1 MDLLKQCQQWF
12 EQDEE
17 QKVIDALE
25 AIPAE
30 ERTPELDSELAKAY
44 IAVAHIEEREPF
56 EKALEL
62 LAPHEEYKNATE
74 EQKKRMRVR
83 KDRYFD
89 LEGLPSEEVRKL
101 LEDFVWE
108 RGKKLAPSSLASE
121 ILYFNN
127 IRNFLIE
134 KNIKILRYEDENKII
149 LQLKSWMMEKGYALT
164 SKKYR
169 SVYEIVATETPGII
183 KHMKKILRYSQKD
196 GGCLEQERDV
206 WELDKFEFPLRSNPI
221 KNVKTINF
229 KGISQITIRKEVK
242 TVIFMHLKYMAI
254 GSIMAE
260 MVATKRFCRYLAL
273 RYPKIISLLDLTRDI
288 MESYLI
294 YLQTEAKERKNYRSD
309 LYGLRRVIED
319 VGNHY
324 DRQDIKNLFIS
335 TDFPSTPRYL
345 FKFYS
350 DETIKKLNENIF
362 QMDEQ
367 IARALILHQLL
378 GTRISDTLTLKT
390 DCLSIREN
398 RYFIRIEQVK
408 SITFEKAIS
417 DEIAQLIIK
426 SIDYTEEHYGKT
438 KYIFVK
444 KEDPLRPFQYSML
457 QHRVMQMIRKNDIR
471 DENGELLN
479 FGTHTFRHCY
489 GKKLTEMHIDDWM
502 IARLLGH
509 KTLQSV
515 HHYRKIGNKIMADE
529 TRAVR
534 EKIDMILMDVVKEWD
549 GYEI

>member
-1 MDLLKQCQQWF
+1 MQ
-12 EQDEE
+12 
-17 QKVIDALE
+17 LE
-25 AIPAE
+25 LYQRNGVKKLENKIHIY
-30 ERTPELDSELAKAY
+30 ELDC
-44 IAVAHIEEREPF
+44 
-56 EKALEL
+56 
-62 LAPHEEYKNATE
+62 YKNATE

-101 LEDFVWE
+101 LEDFVRE

-196 GGCLEQERDV
+196 EGCLEQERDV

-229 KGISQITIRKEVK
+229 KGINQITIRKEVK

-438 KYIFVK
+438 KYVFVK

>member
-1 MDLLKQCQQWF
+1 MK
-12 EQDEE
+12 
-17 QKVIDALE
+17 KLE
-25 AIPAE
+25 NKIHIY
-30 ERTPELDSELAKAY
+30 ELDC
-44 IAVAHIEEREPF
+44 
-56 EKALEL
+56 
-62 LAPHEEYKNATE
+62 YKNATE
-74 EQKKRMRVR
+74 EQKKKMRVR
-83 KDRYFD
+83 KERYFD
-89 LEGLPSEEVRKL
+89 LEGLPSEAVRKL

-108 RGKKLAPSSLASE
+108 RGKELAPSSLASE

-127 IRNFLIE
+127 IRHFLIK
-134 KNIKILRYEDENKII
+134 KNIKTLRYEDENKII
-149 LQLKSWMMEKGYALT
+149 LQLKSWMMEQGYALT

>member
-1 MDLLKQCQQWF
+1 MQLGLFQRSGVK
-12 EQDEE
+12 
-17 QKVIDALE
+17 KLE
-25 AIPAE
+25 NKIHIY
-30 ERTPELDSELAKAY
+30 ELDC
-44 IAVAHIEEREPF
+44 
-56 EKALEL
+56 
-62 LAPHEEYKNATE
+62 YKNATE
-74 EQKKRMRVR
+74 EQKKKMRVR
-83 KDRYFD
+83 KERYFD
-89 LEGLPSEEVRKL
+89 LEGLPSEAVRKL

-108 RGKKLAPSSLASE
+108 RGKELAPSSLASE

-127 IRNFLIE
+127 IRHFLIK
-134 KNIKILRYEDENKII
+134 KNIKTLRYEDENKII
-149 LQLKSWMMEKGYALT
+149 LQLKSWMMEQGYALT

-242 TVIFMHLKYMAI
+242 TVVFMHLKYMAI
-254 GSIMAE
+254 GSITAE

-273 RYPKIISLLDLTRDI
+273 RYPKIKSLLDLTRDI
-288 MESYLI
+288 MENYLT

-350 DETIKKLNENIF
+350 DETVKKLNENIF

>member
-1 MDLLKQCQQWF
+1 
-12 EQDEE
+12 
-17 QKVIDALE
+17 
-25 AIPAE
+25 
-30 ERTPELDSELAKAY
+30 
-44 IAVAHIEEREPF
+44 
-56 EKALEL
+56 
-62 LAPHEEYKNATE
+62 
-74 EQKKRMRVR
+74 
-83 KDRYFD
+83 
-89 LEGLPSEEVRKL
+89 
-101 LEDFVWE
+101 
-108 RGKKLAPSSLASE
+108 
-121 ILYFNN
+121 
-127 IRNFLIE
+127 
-134 KNIKILRYEDENKII
+134 
-149 LQLKSWMMEKGYALT
+149 
-164 SKKYR
+164 
-169 SVYEIVATETPGII
+169 
-183 KHMKKILRYSQKD
+183 
-196 GGCLEQERDV
+196 
-206 WELDKFEFPLRSNPI
+206 
-221 KNVKTINF
+221 
-229 KGISQITIRKEVK
+229 
-242 TVIFMHLKYMAI
+242 
-254 GSIMAE
+254 

>member
-1 MDLLKQCQQWF
+1 
-12 EQDEE
+12 
-17 QKVIDALE
+17 
-25 AIPAE
+25 
-30 ERTPELDSELAKAY
+30 
-44 IAVAHIEEREPF
+44 
-56 EKALEL
+56 
-62 LAPHEEYKNATE
+62 
-74 EQKKRMRVR
+74 MRVR

-324 DRQDIKNLFIS
+324 DRQDIELAGLKLTA
-335 TDFPSTPRYL
+335 TDINGKQSVTSYDIHVGYYYYTVLMSLDGAPNHGDSTPGC
-345 FKFYS
+345 FFS
-350 DETIKKLNENIF
+350 ASA
-362 QMDEQ
+362 
-367 IARALILHQLL
+367 ARAFDYCDGKDNWQEVDIAFSSYSSN
-378 GTRISDTLTLKT
+378 TVIRAASLK
-390 DCLSIREN
+390 
-398 RYFIRIEQVK
+398 Q
-408 SITFEKAIS
+408 SITKFKHATCGLDKWDNVKGVYFRTASNIKRSGFDKATI
-417 DEIAQLIIK
+417 
-426 SIDYTEEHYGKT
+426 
-438 KYIFVK
+438 
-444 KEDPLRPFQYSML
+444 
-457 QHRVMQMIRKNDIR
+457 NDMKAER
-471 DENGELLN
+471 LATGFAEVAL
-479 FGTHTFRHCY
+479 
-489 GKKLTEMHIDDWM
+489 LTEGNFETATEAVGVYETPINGVAKRVIVTYDHFVERTTQNLAASKFM
-502 IARLLGH
+502 I
-509 KTLQSV
+509 KV
-515 HHYRKIGNKIMADE
+515 KI
-529 TRAVR
+529 
-534 EKIDMILMDVVKEWD
+534 EK
-549 GYEI
+549 

>member
-1 MDLLKQCQQWF
+1 MK
-12 EQDEE
+12 
-17 QKVIDALE
+17 KLE
-25 AIPAE
+25 NKIHIY
-30 ERTPELDSELAKAY
+30 ELDC
-44 IAVAHIEEREPF
+44 
-56 EKALEL
+56 
-62 LAPHEEYKNATE
+62 YKNATE
-74 EQKKRMRVR
+74 EQKKKMRVR
-83 KDRYFD
+83 KERYFD
-89 LEGLPSEEVRKL
+89 LEGLPSEAVRKL

-108 RGKKLAPSSLASE
+108 RGKELAPSSLASE

-127 IRNFLIE
+127 IRHFLIK
-134 KNIKILRYEDENKII
+134 KNIKTLRYEDENKII
-149 LQLKSWMMEKGYALT
+149 LQLKSWMMEQGYALT

-169 SVYEIVATETPGII
+169 SVYEIVATETPGIV

-196 GGCLEQERDV
+196 EEYLEQDRDV

-242 TVIFMHLKYMAI
+242 TVVFMHLKYMAI

-273 RYPKIISLLDLTRDI
+273 RYPKIKSLLDLTRDI
-288 MESYLI
+288 MENYLT

>member
-1 MDLLKQCQQWF
+1 MK
-12 EQDEE
+12 
-17 QKVIDALE
+17 KLE
-25 AIPAE
+25 NKIHIY
-30 ERTPELDSELAKAY
+30 ELDC
-44 IAVAHIEEREPF
+44 
-56 EKALEL
+56 
-62 LAPHEEYKNATE
+62 YKNATE
-74 EQKKRMRVR
+74 EQKKKMRVR
-83 KDRYFD
+83 KERYFD
-89 LEGLPSEEVRKL
+89 LEGLPSEAVRKL

-108 RGKKLAPSSLASE
+108 RGKELAPSSLASE

-169 SVYEIVATETPGII
+169 SVYEIVATETPGIV

-196 GGCLEQERDV
+196 EEYLEQDRDV

-242 TVIFMHLKYMAI
+242 TVVFMHLKYMAI
-254 GSIMAE
+254 GSITAE

-273 RYPKIISLLDLTRDI
+273 RYPKIKSLLDLTRDI
-288 MESYLI
+288 MENYLT

-350 DETIKKLNENIF
+350 DETVKKLNENIF

>member
-1 MDLLKQCQQWF
+1 MQLGLFQRSGVK
-12 EQDEE
+12 
-17 QKVIDALE
+17 KLE
-25 AIPAE
+25 NKIHIY
-30 ERTPELDSELAKAY
+30 ELDC
-44 IAVAHIEEREPF
+44 
-56 EKALEL
+56 
-62 LAPHEEYKNATE
+62 YKNATE
-74 EQKKRMRVR
+74 EQKKKMRVR
-83 KDRYFD
+83 KERYFD
-89 LEGLPSEEVRKL
+89 LEGLPSEAVRKL

-108 RGKKLAPSSLASE
+108 RGKELAPSSLASE

-127 IRNFLIE
+127 IRHFLIK
-134 KNIKILRYEDENKII
+134 KNIKTLRYEDENKII
-149 LQLKSWMMEKGYALT
+149 LQLKSWMMEQGYALT

-169 SVYEIVATETPGII
+169 SVYEIVATETPGIV

-196 GGCLEQERDV
+196 EEYLEQDRDV

-242 TVIFMHLKYMAI
+242 TVVFMHLKYMAI
-254 GSIMAE
+254 GSITAE

-273 RYPKIISLLDLTRDI
+273 RYPKIKSLLDLTRDI
-288 MESYLI
+288 MENYLT

-350 DETIKKLNENIF
+350 DETVKKLNENIF

-438 KYIFVK
+438 KSIFVK
-444 KEDPLRPFQYSML
+444 KEDPSRPFQYSML

>member
-1 MDLLKQCQQWF
+1 MK
-12 EQDEE
+12 
-17 QKVIDALE
+17 KLE
-25 AIPAE
+25 NKIHIY
-30 ERTPELDSELAKAY
+30 ELDC
-44 IAVAHIEEREPF
+44 
-56 EKALEL
+56 
-62 LAPHEEYKNATE
+62 YKNATE
-74 EQKKRMRVR
+74 EQKKKMRVR
-83 KDRYFD
+83 KERYFD
-89 LEGLPSEEVRKL
+89 LEGLPSEAVRKL

-108 RGKKLAPSSLASE
+108 RGKELAPSSLASE

-127 IRNFLIE
+127 IRHFLIK
-134 KNIKILRYEDENKII
+134 KNIKTLRYEDENKII
-149 LQLKSWMMEKGYALT
+149 LQLKSWMMEQGYALT

-196 GGCLEQERDV
+196 EEYLEQDRDV

-242 TVIFMHLKYMAI
+242 TVVFMHLKYMAI
-254 GSIMAE
+254 GSITAE

-273 RYPKIISLLDLTRDI
+273 RYPKIKSLLDLTRDI
-288 MESYLI
+288 MENYLT

-350 DETIKKLNENIF
+350 DETVKKLNENIF

>member
-1 MDLLKQCQQWF
+1 MQLGLFQRSGVK
-12 EQDEE
+12 
-17 QKVIDALE
+17 KLE
-25 AIPAE
+25 NKIHIY
-30 ERTPELDSELAKAY
+30 ELDC
-44 IAVAHIEEREPF
+44 
-56 EKALEL
+56 
-62 LAPHEEYKNATE
+62 YKNATE
-74 EQKKRMRVR
+74 EQKKKMRVR
-83 KDRYFD
+83 KERYFD
-89 LEGLPSEEVRKL
+89 LEGLPSEAVRKL

-108 RGKKLAPSSLASE
+108 RGKELAPSSLASE

-127 IRNFLIE
+127 IRHFLIK
-134 KNIKILRYEDENKII
+134 KNIKTLRYEDENKII
-149 LQLKSWMMEKGYALT
+149 LQLKSWMMEQGYALT

-169 SVYEIVATETPGII
+169 SVYEIVATETPGIV

-196 GGCLEQERDV
+196 EEYLEQDRDV

-242 TVIFMHLKYMAI
+242 TVVFMHLKYMAI

-288 MESYLI
+288 MENYLT

-350 DETIKKLNENIF
+350 DETVKKLNENIF

>member
-1 MDLLKQCQQWF
+1 MQRGLFQRSGVK
-12 EQDEE
+12 
-17 QKVIDALE
+17 KLE
-25 AIPAE
+25 NKIHIY
-30 ERTPELDSELAKAY
+30 ELDC
-44 IAVAHIEEREPF
+44 
-56 EKALEL
+56 
-62 LAPHEEYKNATE
+62 YKNATE
-74 EQKKRMRVR
+74 EQKKKMRVR
-83 KDRYFD
+83 KERYFD
-89 LEGLPSEEVRKL
+89 LEGLPSEAVRKL

-108 RGKKLAPSSLASE
+108 RGKELAPSSLASE

-127 IRNFLIE
+127 IRHFLIK
-134 KNIKILRYEDENKII
+134 KNIKTLRYEDENKVI
-149 LQLKSWMMEKGYALT
+149 LQLKSWMMEQGYALT

-169 SVYEIVATETPGII
+169 SVYEIVATETPGIV

-196 GGCLEQERDV
+196 EEYLEQDRDV

-242 TVIFMHLKYMAI
+242 TVVFMHLKYMAI
-254 GSIMAE
+254 GSITAE

-273 RYPKIISLLDLTRDI
+273 RYPKIKSLLDLTRDI
-288 MESYLI
+288 MENYLT

-350 DETIKKLNENIF
+350 DETVKKLNENIF

>member
-1 MDLLKQCQQWF
+1 MQ
-12 EQDEE
+12 
-17 QKVIDALE
+17 LE
-25 AIPAE
+25 LFQRNGVKKLENKIHIY
-30 ERTPELDSELAKAY
+30 ELDC
-44 IAVAHIEEREPF
+44 
-56 EKALEL
+56 
-62 LAPHEEYKNATE
+62 YKNATE
-74 EQKKRMRVR
+74 EQKKKMRVR
-83 KDRYFD
+83 KERYFD
-89 LEGLPSEEVRKL
+89 LEGLPSEAVRKL

-108 RGKKLAPSSLASE
+108 RGKELAPSSLASE

-127 IRNFLIE
+127 IRHFLIK
-134 KNIKILRYEDENKII
+134 KNIKTLRYEDENKII

>member
-1 MDLLKQCQQWF
+1 MQRGLFQRSGVK
-12 EQDEE
+12 
-17 QKVIDALE
+17 KLE
-25 AIPAE
+25 NKIHIY
-30 ERTPELDSELAKAY
+30 ELDC
-44 IAVAHIEEREPF
+44 
-56 EKALEL
+56 
-62 LAPHEEYKNATE
+62 YKNATE
-74 EQKKRMRVR
+74 EQKKKMRVR
-83 KDRYFD
+83 KERYFD
-89 LEGLPSEEVRKL
+89 LEGLPSEAVRKL

-108 RGKKLAPSSLASE
+108 RGKELAPSSLASE

-127 IRNFLIE
+127 IRHFLIK
-134 KNIKILRYEDENKII
+134 KNIKTLRYEDENKII
-149 LQLKSWMMEKGYALT
+149 LQLKSWMMEQGYALT

-169 SVYEIVATETPGII
+169 SVYEIVATETPGIV

-196 GGCLEQERDV
+196 EEYLEQDRDV

-242 TVIFMHLKYMAI
+242 TVVFMHLKYMAI
-254 GSIMAE
+254 GSITAE

-273 RYPKIISLLDLTRDI
+273 RYPKIKSLLDLTRDI
-288 MESYLI
+288 MENYLT

-350 DETIKKLNENIF
+350 DETVKKLNENIF

-438 KYIFVK
+438 KYVFVK

>member
-1 MDLLKQCQQWF
+1 MQ
-12 EQDEE
+12 
-17 QKVIDALE
+17 LE
-25 AIPAE
+25 LFQRNGVKKLENKIHIY
-30 ERTPELDSELAKAY
+30 ELDC
-44 IAVAHIEEREPF
+44 
-56 EKALEL
+56 
-62 LAPHEEYKNATE
+62 YKNATE
-74 EQKKRMRVR
+74 EQKKKMRVR
-83 KDRYFD
+83 KERYFD
-89 LEGLPSEEVRKL
+89 LEGLPSEAVRKL

-108 RGKKLAPSSLASE
+108 RGKELAPSSLASE

-127 IRNFLIE
+127 IRHFLIK
-134 KNIKILRYEDENKII
+134 KNIKTLRYEDENKII

-169 SVYEIVATETPGII
+169 SVYEIVATETPGIV

-196 GGCLEQERDV
+196 EEYLEQDRDV

-242 TVIFMHLKYMAI
+242 TVVFMHLKYMAI
-254 GSIMAE
+254 GSITAE

-273 RYPKIISLLDLTRDI
+273 RYPKIKSLLDLTRDI
-288 MESYLI
+288 MENYLT

-350 DETIKKLNENIF
+350 DETVKKLNENIF

>member
-1 MDLLKQCQQWF
+1 MK
-12 EQDEE
+12 
-17 QKVIDALE
+17 KLE
-25 AIPAE
+25 NKIHIY
-30 ERTPELDSELAKAY
+30 ELDC
-44 IAVAHIEEREPF
+44 
-56 EKALEL
+56 
-62 LAPHEEYKNATE
+62 YKNATE
-74 EQKKRMRVR
+74 EQKKKMRVR
-83 KDRYFD
+83 KERYFD
-89 LEGLPSEEVRKL
+89 LEGLPSEAVRKL

-108 RGKKLAPSSLASE
+108 RGKELAPSSLASE

-127 IRNFLIE
+127 IRHFLIK
-134 KNIKILRYEDENKII
+134 KNIKTLRYEDENKII
-149 LQLKSWMMEKGYALT
+149 LQLKSWMMEQGYALT

-169 SVYEIVATETPGII
+169 SVYEIVATETPGIV

-196 GGCLEQERDV
+196 EEYLEQDRDV

-229 KGISQITIRKEVK
+229 KGINQITIRKEVK

>member
-1 MDLLKQCQQWF
+1 MQ
-12 EQDEE
+12 
-17 QKVIDALE
+17 LE
-25 AIPAE
+25 LFQRNGVKKLENKIHIY
-30 ERTPELDSELAKAY
+30 ELDC
-44 IAVAHIEEREPF
+44 
-56 EKALEL
+56 
-62 LAPHEEYKNATE
+62 YKNATE

-324 DRQDIKNLFIS
+324 HRQDIKNLFIS

>member
-1 MDLLKQCQQWF
+1 MK
-12 EQDEE
+12 
-17 QKVIDALE
+17 KLE
-25 AIPAE
+25 NKIHIY
-30 ERTPELDSELAKAY
+30 ELDC
-44 IAVAHIEEREPF
+44 
-56 EKALEL
+56 
-62 LAPHEEYKNATE
+62 YKNATE
-74 EQKKRMRVR
+74 EQKKKMRVR
-83 KDRYFD
+83 KERYFD
-89 LEGLPSEEVRKL
+89 LEGLPSEAVRKL

-108 RGKKLAPSSLASE
+108 RGKELAPSSLASE

-127 IRNFLIE
+127 IRHFLIK
-134 KNIKILRYEDENKII
+134 KNIKTLRYEDENKII
-149 LQLKSWMMEKGYALT
+149 LQLKSWMMEQGYALT

-242 TVIFMHLKYMAI
+242 TVVFMHLKYMAI

-288 MESYLI
+288 MENYLT

-350 DETIKKLNENIF
+350 DETVKKLNENIF

>member
-1 MDLLKQCQQWF
+1 MQLGLFQRSGVK
-12 EQDEE
+12 
-17 QKVIDALE
+17 KLE
-25 AIPAE
+25 NKIHIY
-30 ERTPELDSELAKAY
+30 ELDC
-44 IAVAHIEEREPF
+44 
-56 EKALEL
+56 
-62 LAPHEEYKNATE
+62 YKNATE
-74 EQKKRMRVR
+74 EQKKKMRVR
-83 KDRYFD
+83 KERYFD
-89 LEGLPSEEVRKL
+89 LEGLPSEAVRKL

-108 RGKKLAPSSLASE
+108 RGKELAPSSLASE

-127 IRNFLIE
+127 IRHFLIK
-134 KNIKILRYEDENKII
+134 KNIKTLRYEDENKII
-149 LQLKSWMMEKGYALT
+149 LQLKSWMMEQGYALT

-196 GGCLEQERDV
+196 EGCLEQERDV

-229 KGISQITIRKEVK
+229 KGINQITIRKEVK

>member
-1 MDLLKQCQQWF
+1 MK
-12 EQDEE
+12 
-17 QKVIDALE
+17 KLE
-25 AIPAE
+25 NKIHIY
-30 ERTPELDSELAKAY
+30 ELDC
-44 IAVAHIEEREPF
+44 
-56 EKALEL
+56 
-62 LAPHEEYKNATE
+62 YKNATE
-74 EQKKRMRVR
+74 EQKKKMRVR
-83 KDRYFD
+83 KERYFD
-89 LEGLPSEEVRKL
+89 LEGLPSEAVRKL

-288 MESYLI
+288 MENYLT

>member
-1 MDLLKQCQQWF
+1 
-12 EQDEE
+12 
-17 QKVIDALE
+17 
-25 AIPAE
+25 
-30 ERTPELDSELAKAY
+30 
-44 IAVAHIEEREPF
+44 
-56 EKALEL
+56 
-62 LAPHEEYKNATE
+62 
-74 EQKKRMRVR
+74 
-83 KDRYFD
+83 
-89 LEGLPSEEVRKL
+89 
-101 LEDFVWE
+101 
-108 RGKKLAPSSLASE
+108 
-121 ILYFNN
+121 
-127 IRNFLIE
+127 
-134 KNIKILRYEDENKII
+134 
-149 LQLKSWMMEKGYALT
+149 
-164 SKKYR
+164 
-169 SVYEIVATETPGII
+169 
-183 KHMKKILRYSQKD
+183 
-196 GGCLEQERDV
+196 
-206 WELDKFEFPLRSNPI
+206 
-221 KNVKTINF
+221 
-229 KGISQITIRKEVK
+229 
-242 TVIFMHLKYMAI
+242 
-254 GSIMAE
+254 MAE

-444 KEDPLRPFQYSML
+444 KEDPCLML
-457 QHRVMQMIRKNDIR
+457 LSIVTITQNYMDRQLKLHKTAREMAVLAAGVQGSQSDMIRLRRVYAASLTPKCPGIQTILLENHCIVHKFNGYDAINGDVTGESAIYVFLTEHGSVYHRKRSCKHLNIDILPVSGR
-471 DENGELLN
+471 DVGAKRNKD
-479 FGTHTFRHCY
+479 
-489 GKKLTEMHIDDWM
+489 GKIYDTCKKCLKLTKEELKRTTVFITDYGVKYHTEINCPDLK
-502 IARLLGH
+502 RSLHVVLLSQAEG
-509 KTLQSV
+509 
-515 HHYRKIGNKIMADE
+515 
-529 TRAVR
+529 RAACKDCCR
-534 EKIDMILMDVVKEWD
+534 E
-549 GYEI
+549 

>member
-1 MDLLKQCQQWF
+1 MQLGLFQRSGVK
-12 EQDEE
+12 
-17 QKVIDALE
+17 KLE
-25 AIPAE
+25 NKIHIY
-30 ERTPELDSELAKAY
+30 ELDC
-44 IAVAHIEEREPF
+44 
-56 EKALEL
+56 
-62 LAPHEEYKNATE
+62 YKNATE
-74 EQKKRMRVR
+74 EQKKKMRVR
-83 KDRYFD
+83 KERYFD
-89 LEGLPSEEVRKL
+89 LEGLPSEAVRKL

-108 RGKKLAPSSLASE
+108 RGKELAPSSLASE

-127 IRNFLIE
+127 IRHFLIK
-134 KNIKILRYEDENKII
+134 KNIKTLRYEDENKII
-149 LQLKSWMMEKGYALT
+149 LQLKSWMMEQGYALT

-169 SVYEIVATETPGII
+169 SVYEIVATETPGIV

-196 GGCLEQERDV
+196 EEYLEQDRDV

-242 TVIFMHLKYMAI
+242 TVVFMHLKYMAI
-254 GSIMAE
+254 GSITAE

-273 RYPKIISLLDLTRDI
+273 RYPKIKSLLDLTRDI
-288 MESYLI
+288 MENYLT

-350 DETIKKLNENIF
+350 DETVKKLNENIF

-438 KYIFVK
+438 KYVFVK

>member
-1 MDLLKQCQQWF
+1 MK
-12 EQDEE
+12 
-17 QKVIDALE
+17 KLE
-25 AIPAE
+25 NKIHIY
-30 ERTPELDSELAKAY
+30 ELDC
-44 IAVAHIEEREPF
+44 
-56 EKALEL
+56 
-62 LAPHEEYKNATE
+62 YKNATE
-74 EQKKRMRVR
+74 EQKKKMRVR
-83 KDRYFD
+83 KERYFD
-89 LEGLPSEEVRKL
+89 LEGLPSEAVRKL

-108 RGKKLAPSSLASE
+108 RGNELAPSSLASE

-127 IRNFLIE
+127 IRHFLIK
-134 KNIKILRYEDENKII
+134 KNIKTLRYEDENKII
-149 LQLKSWMMEKGYALT
+149 LQLKSWMMEQGYALT

>member
-1 MDLLKQCQQWF
+1 MQ
-12 EQDEE
+12 
-17 QKVIDALE
+17 LE
-25 AIPAE
+25 LFQRNGVKKLENKIHIY
-30 ERTPELDSELAKAY
+30 ELDC
-44 IAVAHIEEREPF
+44 
-56 EKALEL
+56 
-62 LAPHEEYKNATE
+62 YKNATE
-74 EQKKRMRVR
+74 EQKKKMRVR
-83 KDRYFD
+83 KERYFD
-89 LEGLPSEEVRKL
+89 LEGLPSEAVRKL

-108 RGKKLAPSSLASE
+108 RGKELAPSSLASE

-127 IRNFLIE
+127 IRHFLIK
-134 KNIKILRYEDENKII
+134 KNIKTLRYEDENKII

-196 GGCLEQERDV
+196 EEYLEQDRDV

-350 DETIKKLNENIF
+350 DETVKKLNENIF